1 MMTIRRRIVGRVP
14 STRLADFFLAPSIHP
29 RKNKKRLMFWVL
41 GEGNSLGNP
50 LVSFSFT
57 SSLCIPHSAFRIPH
71 SEFRI
76 PNSAFRIPN

>member
-1 MMTIRRRIVGRVP
+1 MTIRRRIVGRVR

-57 SSLCIPHSAFRIPH
+57 SSLCIPHSAFRIIGNQLV
-71 SEFRI
+71 SFSFAE
-76 PNSAFRIPN
+76 